1 MECYLDL
8 LIQEIKGNSEK
19 IVENYLSDKKYCLV
33 ANGVILDK
41 NNVKLGVPQGL
52 VLASLVFIIMVA
64 VIGENMIISIS
75 QQFTDDANV
84 RTKIRKK
91 EDSPSSTRS

>member
-1 MECYLDL
+1 MVKNFLC
-8 LIQEIKGNSEK
+8 
-19 IVENYLSDKKYCLV
+19 DKKYCLV
-33 ANGVILDK
+33 ANGVISDK
-41 NNVKLGVPQGL
+41 HNVTLGVPQGL

-64 VIGENMIISIS
+64 VIGENMIISIN

-84 RTKIRKK
+84 CTKIRKK

>member
-1 MECYLDL
+1 M
-8 LIQEIKGNSEK
+8 
-19 IVENYLSDKKYCLV
+19 V
-33 ANGVILDK
+33 ANGVISDK
-41 NNVKLGVPQGL
+41 HNVTLGVPQVL

-84 RTKIRKK
+84 HTKIRKK

>member
-1 MECYLDL
+1 M
-8 LIQEIKGNSEK
+8 
-19 IVENYLSDKKYCLV
+19 V
-33 ANGVILDK
+33 ANGVISDK
-41 NNVKLGVPQGL
+41 HNIILGVPQGL

-84 RTKIRKK
+84 HTKIRKK
-91 EDSPSSTRS
+91 EDSPF

>member
-1 MECYLDL
+1 M
-8 LIQEIKGNSEK
+8 
-19 IVENYLSDKKYCLV
+19 V
-33 ANGVILDK
+33 ANGVISDK
-41 NNVKLGVPQGL
+41 HNIILGFPQGL

-64 VIGENMIISIS
+64 VIGENMIISII

-91 EDSPSSTRS
+91 EDSPPSTRS

>member
-1 MECYLDL
+1 MKKWLR
-8 LIQEIKGNSEK
+8 IFFAI
-19 IVENYLSDKKYCLV
+19 KKYCLV
-33 ANGVILDK
+33 ANGVISDK
-41 NNVKLGVPQGL
+41 HNVTLGVPQGL

-84 RTKIRKK
+84 HTKIRKK